1 MYIIILF
8 GALMIIFSVIM
19 IISPVYWS
27 QSIIRFSQMPY
38 FHPFEILARLGAGTV
53 FVVYADQSQAPTVMT
68 IIGYLLLTVGVGLM
82 LTPPS
87 AHRRFAV
94 WSAKRFQTAFRPAG
108 VFSLLFGLFLIYSAL

>member
-8 GALMIIFSVIM
+8 GVLMIIFSAIM

-27 QSIIRFSQMPY
+27 QSIIRFSQTPY
-38 FHPFEILARLGAGTV
+38 FHAFEILTRLVAGAI
-53 FVVYADQSQAPTVMT
+53 FVIYADQTHSPTMMK

-94 WSAKRFQTAFRPAG
+94 WSAEKFHKAFRPAG
-108 VFSLLFGLFLIYSAL
+108 VFSLLFGVFLIYSTL